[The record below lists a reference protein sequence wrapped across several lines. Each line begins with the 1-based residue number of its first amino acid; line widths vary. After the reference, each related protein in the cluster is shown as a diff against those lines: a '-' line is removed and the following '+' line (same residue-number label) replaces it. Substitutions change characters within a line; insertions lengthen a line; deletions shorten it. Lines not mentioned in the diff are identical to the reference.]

1 MITNLNNM
9 KTQLFLIISLFT
21 GIFSF
26 AQKNTFY
33 PQTFFDKKQAQEMI
47 SYGKSTIEGVAS
59 TKQKNA
65 YGFKAPLAKKQY
77 AREGTVVMLF
87 PCTEYFNEW
96 YKLRSKKEN
105 KKTQILMSEDA
116 FKYRIEATTDA
127 YGRFKFEKMK
137 PGKYYLEAIVD
148 FTATSSYR
156 QQTATETGYNAY
168 GQALYSTPVYSTF
181 FYNYNSANRENKF
194 VEIKEDGQLLEI
206 KL

>member
-1 MITNLNNM
+1 M
-9 KTQLFLIISLFT
+9 KTNVFLIISLFT

-26 AQKNTFY
+26 AQQDTYY
-33 PQTFFDKKQAQEMI
+33 PQAFFDKNKAQEMI

-59 TKQKNA
+59 TKQKTI
-65 YGFKAPLAKKQY
+65 YGYKAPLAKKQY
-77 AREGTVVMLF
+77 AREGTVIMLF

-116 FKYRIEATTDA
+116 FKYRIETTTDA

-148 FTATSSYR
+148 FMATSSYR
-156 QQTATETGYNAY
+156 QQTATETGYNVY

-181 FYNYNSANRENKF
+181 FYNYNSANRESKF